1 MKNLS
6 RVVWSEGMYLA
17 PHHFQTQSRYFE
29 DSIAFLA
36 GCLWREPWG
45 LLYVEMDKKAIA
57 NGVVSLLHGAGMF
70 SDGLT
75 FEMPT
80 SDSLPATRSTSSL
93 ANSSDGELILHLAIP
108 MRYSAGSDASLNK
121 RSEVRYSGVVRSLRD
136 ETNGIDEYEVELAQK
151 NILIVTTSELSP
163 GLVSLPIAR
172 IIREAS
178 GNFAYDDDF
187 IPCSLRLSASDA
199 LTLVIKR
206 LLDAIV
212 EKSAT
217 ITRPV
222 QAQGQLQ
229 TTSLPMDIANYWFL
243 HALHG
248 ALPALRH
255 LLHTR
260 HAHPSEC
267 FLELARLAGALCTF
281 ALDSDPRALPDYDH
295 LHPGPAFRALS
306 SHILR
311 HLEIIVPSNTVT
323 LTFSSIGP
331 YIYSAPVQDERC
343 LRRARWVLGLRSSL
357 GESEQ
362 LRQAPRLVKVCSERF
377 VPELVKRAL
386 PGMTLPHL
394 AVPPSAIRASADMQ
408 YYALDTAGPCWQHI
422 LRTKSVGVYIPGE
435 LSDPEFTLNVILETP
450 TGTSE

>member
-1 MKNLS
+1 MKFLS

-36 GCLWREPWG
+36 SCLWRDPWG
-45 LLYVEMDKKAIA
+45 VLHLQMDAKAIA
-57 NGVVSLLHGAGMF
+57 NGVVSMLHGSGMF

-75 FEMPT
+75 FDMPT
-80 SDSLPATRSTSSL
+80 SDALPAARSTISL
-93 ANSSDGELILHLAIP
+93 ASSSDGELILHLAVP
-108 MRYSAGSDASLNK
+108 LRNNDGNDASLNK
-121 RSEVRYSGVVRSLRD
+121 ASEARYSGVFRSLRD
-136 ETNGIDEYEVELAQK
+136 ETNGIDEYEVELARK
-151 NILIVTTSELSP
+151 NIRIVATAELSP
-163 GLVSLPIAR
+163 GLLSFPIAR
-172 IIREAS
+172 IVRDPS
-178 GNFAYDDDF
+178 GKFAYDADF

-199 LTLVIKR
+199 LTLLVKR
-206 LLDAIV
+206 VLDTIA

-217 ITRPV
+217 IARPV

-229 TTSLPMDIANYWFL
+229 TSSLPMDIANYWFL
-243 HALHG
+243 HALHS

-255 LLHTR
+255 LVQTR

-281 ALDSDPRALPDYDH
+281 ALDSNPRALPKYDH
-295 LHPGPAFRALS
+295 LDPGPAFHALS

-323 LTFSSIGP
+323 LTFSSIAP
-331 YIYSAPVQDERC
+331 YMYSAPVEDERC

-362 LRQAPRLVKVCSERF
+362 LRQTPRLVKVCSERF

-386 PGMTLPHL
+386 PGMTLTHL
-394 AVPPSAIRASADMQ
+394 PVPPSAIRASVDMQ
-408 YYALDTAGPCWQHI
+408 YYSLDPAGPCWQHI
-422 LRTKSVGVYIPGE
+422 LNTKSVGVYIPGE
-435 LSDPEFTLNVILETP
+435 FSDPEFTLTVILETP
-450 TGTSE
+450 TGSSS